1 MTKNKEKIEKEIE
14 VEDIINEEVKEST
27 EEENNKFLETI
38 KELEN
43 KVLYNQAELIN
54 YRKRKDEE
62 VVNILK
68 FANKD
73 LILELIPILDNF
85 ERAMSI
91 KQDDLE
97 VKQYLT
103 GIKLIYDGFVD
114 TLSKFGVKEIDA
126 LGLKFDPSF
135 HEAIAMVSDSEKED
149 DIVLEVL
156 IKGYMLKDR
165 VIRHAVVKVNKLEI

>member
-1 MTKNKEKIEKEIE
+1 MTKNKDKIEEEK
-14 VEDIINEEVKEST
+14 VEDIVTEEVKE
-27 EEENNKFLETI
+27 ENETDKLLETI

-62 VVNILK
+62 VMNMLK
-68 FANKD
+68 YANKD

-85 ERAMSI
+85 ERAMNI
-91 KQDDLE
+91 KQDDQE

-114 TLSKFGVKEIDA
+114 TLNKFGVKEIDA
-126 LGLKFDPSF
+126 LGLKFDPNY
-135 HEAIAMVSDSEKED
+135 HDAIVTVSDTEKED
-149 DIVLEVL
+149 DVIVEVL

-165 VIRHAVVKVNKLEI
+165 VIRHSVVKVNKLEI